1 MKKNRCEYCGERYD
15 ASLRRCPHCGGLNPL
30 AFRAEDREAQI
41 SSAGSGEAYSA
52 QDLRPEEDRQQG
64 VIKPRTIDELQR
76 FAADHNLPL
85 RKMRVHLGEDYRGAR
100 AYGIYQAED
109 GSFVVYKN
117 KSDGSR
123 AVRYQ
128 GSDEAYA
135 VNELFLKMKEQ
146 IALQPARRA
155 AVLGGTRR
163 AFTPSPDSTP
173 PAEPPSWKAVVKK
186 NAWKYLLIL
195 LICTV
200 IWYAVKHRGPSKGY
214 YRYGGD
220 YYYYQSSN
228 WYHYNSGSS
237 QWYPVTVDDALSDNY
252 RDYFQSDDYESSYGV
267 QDFAYSYD
275 PAPNDNQPAGGWDW
289 NEDRDDGND
298 WNWDDDR
305 DDWND
310 NDWNWDDDWDWDDDG
325 GGWDWDDDDGWD
337 WDDGGD
343 WDSDW

>member
-1 MKKNRCEYCGERYD
+1 
-15 ASLRRCPHCGGLNPL
+15 
-30 AFRAEDREAQI
+30 
-41 SSAGSGEAYSA
+41 
-52 QDLRPEEDRQQG
+52 
-64 VIKPRTIDELQR
+64 
-76 FAADHNLPL
+76 
-85 RKMRVHLGEDYRGAR
+85 MRVHLGEDYRGAR

-310 NDWNWDDDWDWDDDG
+310 NDWNWDDDWDWDDG